1 MFVIYVL
8 QTETSGNYMAT
19 NPLAS
24 THYQQQF
31 TPSTHTSHYPLST
44 SYLHPYHAHYS
55 LRLHSEY
62 SREASQSYYD
72 YSTPTAAHNYVYN
85 YSNSPQTTT
94 SVTDSMSPTPSLTPK
109 SRRSTPTS
117 SPKRSPVSQ
126 TMGST
131 DILGGGGLATPVAVR
146 PSSSGQTK
154 VGSPMSVD
162 EADLTWKSSPS
173 QEVPDCPEYT
183 PYVTPPYSTTASPT
197 KSTHFSFDN
206 SPEASDQY
214 VPTSHI
220 DPREAPWY
228 SHAFVR

>member
-1 MFVIYVL
+1 MP
-8 QTETSGNYMAT
+8 T

-31 TPSTHTSHYPLST
+31 TPSTHASSHYPLST

-62 SREASQSYYD
+62 SRDSSQSYYD
-72 YSTPTAAHNYVYN
+72 YSSPAAHNYVYN
-85 YSNSPQTTT
+85 YSNTLQATAP
-94 SVTDSMSPTPSLTPK
+94 VPESMSPAPSLTPK
-109 SRRSTPTS
+109 SRRSTPMS

-126 TMGST
+126 G
-131 DILGGGGLATPVAVR
+131 LGGGDSSGGVAVATPVAVR
-146 PSSSGQTK
+146 PSPQTQIK
-154 VGSPMSVD
+154 GGSPMSID
-162 EADLTWKSSPS
+162 ESELSWKSSPN
-173 QEVPDCPEYT
+173 QEVPECPEYT

-214 VPTSHI
+214 VPSPHI

-228 SHAFVR
+228 SQAFVR